1 MAALLPEPPPVV
13 FAYALPDG
21 PVAGAAV
28 DIGHVTVTIGL
39 LLTGDLE
46 VLAGSGPADVGR
58 VAGGRV
64 RAGGRVDAG
73 PVDAG
78 WADVGRVA
86 ALAALGAVAKG
97 VMIRGLGSATPR
109 VTAAGHRFTQRH
121 HDFRAPNTVIS
132 GGECVIDIA
141 GRHAGVAVT
150 VSGQVDY
157 ALEVTAERPP
167 SATAP
172 RGWFRRHEK
181 ELASIGLVLLVAT
194 PIAPVRLVVK
204 EE

>member
-1 MAALLPEPPPVV
+1 MTMAALLPETPPVA
-13 FAYALPDG
+13 FTYTLPDG

-46 VLAGSGPADVGR
+46 VLAGP
-58 VAGGRV
+58 
-64 RAGGRVDAG
+64 G

-78 WADVGRVA
+78 RTA

-97 VMIRGLGSATPR
+97 VMIRGLGSATPS

-132 GGECVIDIA
+132 AGDCAVDIA
-141 GRHAGVAVT
+141 GRHDGVAVT
-150 VSGQVDY
+150 VGGQVGY

-194 PIAPVRLVVK
+194 PITPVRLVVK